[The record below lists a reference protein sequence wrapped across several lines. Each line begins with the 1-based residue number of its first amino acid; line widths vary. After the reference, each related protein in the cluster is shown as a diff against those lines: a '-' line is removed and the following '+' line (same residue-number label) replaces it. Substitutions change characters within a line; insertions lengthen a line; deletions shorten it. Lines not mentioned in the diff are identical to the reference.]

1 MGAEHTQLLLHT
13 EVPWLSRGRILN
25 RLLELRSEVHTFLIE
40 HRSPHASL
48 FQDTDWLAK
57 MCYLADIFS
66 KLNKLNMSLQ
76 GKDTSIL
83 NLYDKV
89 GGFLKKSELWR
100 RASALGDFTCF
111 PQVDD
116 FLSCDDVDRAPVK
129 LVVVGH
135 LTN

>member
-1 MGAEHTQLLLHT
+1 
-13 EVPWLSRGRILN
+13 
-25 RLLELRSEVHTFLIE
+25 
-40 HRSPHASL
+40 
-48 FQDTDWLAK
+48 

-89 GGFLKKSELWR
+89 GSFLKKSELWR

-111 PQVDD
+111 PQVGD
-116 FLSCDDVDRAPVK
+116 FLSSEDVDRAPRDS
-129 LVVVGH
+129 LNVGH
-135 LTN
+135 LTNLIQNFHSYFPDMEDKATQ